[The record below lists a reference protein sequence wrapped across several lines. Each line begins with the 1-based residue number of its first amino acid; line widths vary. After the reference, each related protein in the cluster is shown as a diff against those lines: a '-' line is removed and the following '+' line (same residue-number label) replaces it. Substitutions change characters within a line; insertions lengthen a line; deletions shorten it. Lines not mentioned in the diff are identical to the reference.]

1 MKQTKLAAL
10 FILFPIVVQIPFT
23 ILTVKFGY
31 PDILRE
37 NAGVVMTQ
45 FNEGGSPLI
54 WTWYVYAMSIAIFL
68 GAVFQMKKIKGLYK
82 GQDIFTV
89 GLVSG
94 LVQMIALL
102 RWTFLVPF
110 LSRAYVSSSDL
121 AIKKS
126 LEVVFEIQNSFLGI
140 GLGEHLGQMTMA
152 AWTVLLVGSIMK
164 DHKVTRFLGYV
175 SAFTLFAGLSE
186 HLVTALGYS
195 VANLDKVTM
204 IGFILW
210 SLWMITVGVKVA
222 ISKSTVFLVADK

>member
-1 MKQTKLAAL
+1 MKQTQLAAL
-10 FILFPIVVQIPFT
+10 LMLFPIVVQIPFT

-37 NAGVVMTQ
+37 NAGVVMTR
-45 FNEGGSPLI
+45 FVEGGSLLI
-54 WTWYVYAMSIAIFL
+54 WTWYAYAMSIVFFL
-68 GAVFQMKKIKGLYK
+68 GAVFQMKQIKGLQN
-82 GQDIFTV
+82 GQAIFTL

-110 LSRAYVSSSDL
+110 LSRAYVGSSDL

-126 LEVVFEIQNSFLGI
+126 LEVVFDIQNSFLGI
-140 GLGEHLGQMTMA
+140 GLGEHLGQITMA
-152 AWTVLLVGSIMK
+152 AWTVLLVGAIIK
-164 DHKVTRFLGYV
+164 EHKVTRYLGYV

-195 VANLDKVTM
+195 FGNLDKVTM
-204 IGFILW
+204 VGFILW
-210 SLWMITVGVKVA
+210 SLWMITVGIKVA
-222 ISKSTVFLVADK
+222 ISKSTVFLLGDN